1 MHMEGLAWLLLKMG
15 ALLALTGA
23 AFFALG
29 WWLRGRQAAPSSGIQ
44 SGPDQSVPVSRPE
57 LAEKIESL
65 RGNLRT
71 AEAERD
77 AARKELS
84 AVREELSSAA
94 DQIRGL
100 KGKAAAA
107 PTGESSATPPP
118 QDAPAPAPAKPAK
131 PKTPRKPRAK
141 KAKG

>member
-29 WWLRGRQAAPSSGIQ
+29 WWLRGRQAAPFSGKQSS
-44 SGPDQSVPVSRPE
+44 PDQSVPVSRPE
-57 LAEKIESL
+57 LTEKIESL

-84 AVREELSSAA
+84 ALREELSSAV
-94 DQIRGL
+94 DQIRVL
-100 KGKAAAA
+100 QEKAAA
-107 PTGESSATPPP
+107 PPPP
-118 QDAPAPAPAKPAK
+118 QEAPVPAPAKPAK